1 MRIVEDYYILVRQR
15 EHTRVVNL
23 GENGKDTVLQS
34 SRVVNAM
41 VYIRTCSNEVSWEG
55 EVFTG

>member
-1 MRIVEDYYILVRQR
+1 M
-15 EHTRVVNL
+15 RVVNL

-41 VYIRTCSNEVSWEG
+41 VYIQTCSNEVGWEG